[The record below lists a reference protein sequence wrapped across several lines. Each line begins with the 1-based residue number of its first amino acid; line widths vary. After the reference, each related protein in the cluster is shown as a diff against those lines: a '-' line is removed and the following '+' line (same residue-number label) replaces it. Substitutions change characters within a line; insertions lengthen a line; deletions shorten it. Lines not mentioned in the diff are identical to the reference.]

1 MKIGDK
7 FTIHGYKHNGKL
19 YKIWDEAI
27 LLDET
32 KDYYVFANQ
41 NAKVS
46 EAYGKSWRTKEIAIL
61 FYYKNN
67 WFNMVSQIKKN
78 GIYYYCNIAS
88 PVILEENTIKF
99 IDYDLDLRI
108 FPNGKYKILDR
119 NEYKLH
125 KEMMSYSE
133 DLSKIINYK
142 LKELIQ
148 KYKNKEIPFN
158 TNIINEYKNKYLEFI
173 SSEHKKN

>member
-7 FTIHGYKHNGKL
+7 FTIQGYKHNGKL

-108 FPNGKYKILDR
+108 FPKGEYKILDKLEYQYHKKKMNYSADLDLVVTTALKDLIKDYSNNVIMFDKEKNNQYL
-119 NEYKLH
+119 NEYLELK
-125 KEMMSYSE
+125 KE
-133 DLSKIINYK
+133 N
-142 LKELIQ
+142 
-148 KYKNKEIPFN
+148 N
-158 TNIINEYKNKYLEFI
+158 
-173 SSEHKKN
+173 